1 MGLSRA
7 EPLSANVTVEADG
20 LQIANLHDL
29 PRIAVGDWRANLLL
43 VKLDALRP

>member
-29 PRIAVGDWRANLLL
+29 PRIAVRDWRANVLLA
-43 VKLDALRP
+43 KLGAVSA